1 MPLKRRRDEIRER
14 GAAQQM
20 VECPAGRRMS
30 DDHDP
35 RAVKGMREIV
45 YERLNALDE
54 LAIAPWEAR
63 STCA

>member
-1 MPLKRRRDEIRER
+1 MRSAVAPRPVTKPDAS

-30 DDHDP
+30 DDDDP

-45 YERLNALDE
+45 YERLNALDD
-54 LAIAPWEAR
+54 LATAPMGG
-63 STCA
+63 